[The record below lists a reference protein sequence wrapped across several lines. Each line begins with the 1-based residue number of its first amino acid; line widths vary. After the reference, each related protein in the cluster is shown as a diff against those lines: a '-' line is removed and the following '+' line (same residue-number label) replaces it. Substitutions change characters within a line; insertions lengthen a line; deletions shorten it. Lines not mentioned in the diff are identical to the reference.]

1 MKFNSTGETMNT
13 ISIRL
18 TAVLIALQAV
28 PAAAQ
33 TQSELKERCTQ
44 LTTYFDYYGVSR
56 GENSDGGRNWT
67 RIGASI
73 DCDHGRY
80 EQGISAME
88 ALMRRKAFDVP
99 PPDVAATPDG
109 RVEPIAMAPQAP
121 KAEEQLGEASTR

>member
-1 MKFNSTGETMNT
+1 MNT
-13 ISIRL
+13 FWIRS
-18 TAVLIALQAV
+18 
-28 PAAAQ
+28 AAALSVLCAAPAVAQ
-33 TQSELKERCTQ
+33 TPSELKERCMQ

-80 EQGISAME
+80 AQGISTME
-88 ALMRRKAFDVP
+88 ALLRRKHFDVP

-109 RVEPIAMAPQAP
+109 RVGPITMEAQAP
-121 KAEEQLGEASTR
+121 KAEEQIGEASTR

>member
-1 MKFNSTGETMNT
+1 MNT
-13 ISIRL
+13 VLIRS
-18 TAVLIALQAV
+18 TAVLIVLLAA
-28 PAAAQ
+28 PAGAQ
-33 TQSELKERCTQ
+33 TPSELKERCTQ

-80 EQGISAME
+80 AQGISAME

-109 RVEPIAMAPQAP
+109 RVEPIVMEAQAP
-121 KAEEQLGEASTR
+121 KPEEQIGEASTR